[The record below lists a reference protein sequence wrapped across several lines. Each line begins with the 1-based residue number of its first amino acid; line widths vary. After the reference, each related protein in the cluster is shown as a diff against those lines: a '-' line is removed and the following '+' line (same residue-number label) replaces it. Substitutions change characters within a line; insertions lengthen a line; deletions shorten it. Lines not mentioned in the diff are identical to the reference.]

1 MSIFKARI
9 QRIWNFLSRHRT
21 FSGFLAIG
29 VMVLIVTVLGIWFC
43 AHSFSR
49 SQHAIVEN
57 HRRQTAIVDSM
68 LMEMRRDISSDDPIR
83 RWKPGYVVDRAILY
97 KNLDQTNQ
105 DIQTMLEM
113 QMPRIQTEY
122 ETLSLWAG
130 IVTVVFLIF
139 SFYSL
144 FKTDQLSHQA
154 SANMDA
160 IRDMKIQASE
170 DVIKLK
176 ERGNKI
182 IERSQRHWDRA
193 IEKHEA
199 KMTKS
204 IDKMSADFDKFIKE
218 SDTTVREWK
227 TSQEQVISARIDEV
241 KKETETKT
249 EATIAGI
256 NKSREGFESLIENFE
271 TEFDAIRK
279 QIESL
284 KNQAADALSR
294 LNQKLSHEE
303 ETGDPAVAETD
314 EVEEVAATDTE
325 GNNPANRPD

>member
-1 MSIFKARI
+1 MSIFKERI

-29 VMVLIVTVLGIWFC
+29 VMVLTVTVLGIWFC

-113 QMPRIQTEY
+113 QMSRIQTEY

-170 DVIKLK
+170 DVIKLN

-182 IERSQRHWDRA
+182 IERSQSHWDRA

-227 TSQEQVISARIDEV
+227 TSQEQIFESRLNEIRVDI
-241 KKETETKT
+241 ETRT
-249 EATIAGI
+249 EASITGVRQ
-256 NKSREGFESLIENFE
+256 SRESFENLISTFE
-271 TEFDAIRK
+271 TELDSFRK
-279 QIESL
+279 QVDVI
-284 KNQAADALSR
+284 KCQAAEALS
-294 LNQKLSHEE
+294 KLEQEISHEE
-303 ETGDPAVAETD
+303 ESSNPTVAETD
-314 EVEEVAATDTE
+314 EVEEVAATDPD
-325 GNNPANRPD
+325 GNNPANSPD